1 MRTIRIAAAALLV
14 LAAAALVGIGRPE
27 AAGGASDSSGE
38 GITVTGVGHVDAVPD
53 EAEFSLGITTKG
65 QTAREALTANSAR
78 MQRLITAL
86 KAAGVEEKSIKTQNV
101 SVGPDYDD
109 GSGAAGG
116 YTATNSVSVRIR
128 QIDRAGALLEAASN
142 AGANQVYGPALT
154 REDREGLEQ
163 KALENAVA
171 NSRQRAGT
179 LAEAAGVRVGRV
191 TAIVEAVEGGGGV
204 YEGARMAMDTASAKV
219 PIEKGTE
226 EITASVTMTFEIE

>member
-14 LAAAALVGIGRPE
+14 LAAAALAGIGRPE

-53 EAEFSLGITTKG
+53 EAEFSLGIATKG

-78 MQRLITAL
+78 MQRLIAAL
-86 KAAGVEEKSIKTQNV
+86 EAAGVDEKSIKTQNV
-101 SVGPDYDD
+101 SVGPNYED
-109 GSGAAGG
+109 GPGATGG

-128 QIDRAGALLEAASN
+128 QIDRAGAVLEAASN

-171 NSRQRAGT
+171 NARQRAGT
-179 LAEAAGVRVGRV
+179 LAKAAGVGVGRV
-191 TAIVEAVEGGGGV
+191 TAIVEAAEGGGII
-204 YEGARMAMDTASAKV
+204 YEGGRMAMDAASEKV

-226 EITASVTMTFEIE
+226 EITASVTVTFEIE